1 MAVGDREYGFCFV
14 RNEKGGK
21 TILKKA
27 DSPAQEDAD
36 EDDDEHIFLD
46 GELPN
51 YDTDGDQKILLM
63 ELAKRFS

>member
-36 EDDDEHIFLD
+36 EDDDEHIF
-46 GELPN
+46 
-51 YDTDGDQKILLM
+51 
-63 ELAKRFS
+63 